1 MELNIE
7 PIYDNFLCIKGEFG
21 GVSYYMTTLPLD
33 KVADSLHFEKD
44 LNIENTTFAERIQRT
59 LNQKRAEEEIYQ
71 KYLLNE
77 GTRFFNSLVVTVIP
91 DEEDKGFYQEKQ
103 LSPESDFYQL
113 DLKPN
118 VKKVVVDGQHRLY
131 ALRRLREDV
140 ISGKFE
146 DRKDLKTL
154 KVPIIFVL
162 FDKVNCHLS
171 NQNPVINGILK
182 ETRRVFT
189 ALNKTAKKIDKS
201 TTLILDDSD
210 FSAVVSRKILEEN
223 IVDELYVKW
232 AYSTTSLNL
241 NDVYFT
247 TLNIIN
253 DMVEYYAT
261 KLSKSLDDEDL
272 STEDKSQKIIDN
284 YFINVIDELGVS
296 PKELI
301 IKFFE
306 LSFFNEWKQI
316 LQNSYIEVNKQPIDT
331 ILDKDKKETIKKLRE
346 KNLLAQVI
354 GQKALFMAII
364 DALPFMGET
373 PSEKITNVYSKI
385 EKLLTLDIMKK
396 SNDLWKL
403 ILVGE
408 DAKGK
413 MITRKQNIDF
423 ARDILVLL
431 LTFDKYEKKELK
443 AKIDDINKLL
453 SEKLGVVN
461 RGNKIR
467 EIIEELKDKGTE

>member
-7 PIYDNFLCIKGEFG
+7 AIYDNFLCMKGEFG

-77 GTRFFNSLVVTVIP
+77 GIRFFNSLVVTIIP
-91 DEEDKGFYQEKQ
+91 DEEDKGFYKEKH
-103 LSPESDFYQL
+103 LSPDSDFYQL
-113 DLKPN
+113 DLKPS

-131 ALRRLREDV
+131 ALRRLRED
-140 ISGKFE
+140 IIAGKLE
-146 DRKDLKTL
+146 NREDLKTL

-162 FDKVNCHLS
+162 FDKVDCHIS
-171 NQNPVINGILK
+171 NQKPIINEILK

-189 ALNKTAKKIDKS
+189 ALNKTAKKIDKY

-210 FSAVVSRKILEEN
+210 FSAVVSRKLLEEN
-223 IVDELYVKW
+223 MVDELYVKW
-232 AYSTTSLNL
+232 ASSATALSTY
-241 NDVYFT
+241 DVYFT
-247 TLNIIN
+247 TLDIIN
-253 DMVEYYAT
+253 NMIESYAT
-261 KLSKSLDDEDL
+261 KVSKSLDDEDL
-272 STEDKSQKIIDN
+272 LREDNIYKIIND

-306 LSFFNEWKQI
+306 LSFFNEWKQT
-316 LQNSYIEVNKQPIDT
+316 LQNSYIEVKKQPIDT
-331 ILDKDKKETIKKLRE
+331 ILDKDKKAIIKKLRE

-354 GQKALFMAII
+354 GQKALFMAIV
-364 DALPFMGET
+364 DSLPFMGET
-373 PSEKITNVYSKI
+373 PSEKLTNVYNKV
-385 EKLLTLDIMKK
+385 EKLLVLDIMKK
-396 SNDLWKL
+396 SNDLWKG

-408 DAKGK
+408 DSKGK

-431 LTFDKYEKKELK
+431 LTFDKFENKELK
-443 AKIDDINKLL
+443 AKIEDMNKLL

-461 RGNKIR
+461 RGNKIKD
-467 EIIEELKDKGTE
+467 IIEELENKS